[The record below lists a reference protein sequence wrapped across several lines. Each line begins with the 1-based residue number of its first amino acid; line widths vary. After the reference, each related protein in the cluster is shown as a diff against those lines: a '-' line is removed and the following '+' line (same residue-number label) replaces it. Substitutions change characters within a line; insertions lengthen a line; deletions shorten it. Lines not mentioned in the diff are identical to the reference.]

1 MPSKLQFYSAFAER
15 TARQITG
22 SYRSWTAFLAT
33 AARLYKYP
41 YNEQLMIYAQRPNA
55 TACAEYDFWK
65 ERMGRYVQ
73 RGSTGIALIDTSGY
87 QPRLR
92 YVFDVADT
100 APRDA
105 ARSFTL
111 WEMRA
116 EHEAAVSAMLTE
128 QYDIP
133 QDGGIIAQFERV
145 ADKLA
150 LEYWTEQK
158 RDICDIVADS
168 FLNGYDEDNIR
179 MAFKTAASTSIT
191 YALMARCGFSPD
203 GYFEPEDFM
212 PVFDFNTPAAVSVLG
227 TAVSEI
233 SQRVLRQIEITVKD
247 KSANAAQK
255 GRKNME
261 NNLTYKTSGEFQIPD
276 LSLRENPQSQPLG
289 KYGRMR
295 QTYLREHRPILWNQM
310 ILTETLFPHLREIDE
325 AANRRL
331 EQMMPNLMKSA
342 GVTEALKAAD
352 PLKWTGLMNTCKAQA
367 EEVILAELIYA

>member
-100 APRDA
+100 APHDA